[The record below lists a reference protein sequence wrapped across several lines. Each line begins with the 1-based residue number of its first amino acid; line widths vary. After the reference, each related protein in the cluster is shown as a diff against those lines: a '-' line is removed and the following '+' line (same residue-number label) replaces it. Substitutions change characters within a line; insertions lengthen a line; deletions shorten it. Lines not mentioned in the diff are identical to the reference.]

1 MAYFQ
6 ENYFE
11 GKKMN
16 FDVMKA
22 YFLGTGVHRIKRC
35 RKSVFSI
42 FVEGANVVILLFI
55 ILKNIFFLRKGS
67 HIFKNIGFFPP
78 QIFILG

>member
-55 ILKNIFFLRKGS
+55 I
-67 HIFKNIGFFPP
+67 
-78 QIFILG
+78 